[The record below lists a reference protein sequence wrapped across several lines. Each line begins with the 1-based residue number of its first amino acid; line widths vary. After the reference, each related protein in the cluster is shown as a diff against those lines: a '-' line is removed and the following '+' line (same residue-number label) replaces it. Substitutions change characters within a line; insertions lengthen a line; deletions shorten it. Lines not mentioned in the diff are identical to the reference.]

1 MIWNCKICAV
11 YWHACINF
19 IHEDMYPNGLT
30 RKGNLQLSNADTFPH
45 NHDEIDI
52 ELLGHDKRNDWAFQ
66 TNIYANGSVSTGRE
80 EKFYLWFDPTEQ
92 HHQYSIIW
100 NSYHTV

>member
-1 MIWNCKICAV
+1 MIAV
-11 YWHACINF
+11 YKMHPF
-19 IHEDMYPNGLT
+19 EHENMYPNMLT
-30 RKGNLQLSNADTFPH
+30 RKGNFQLSNADTFPH
-45 NHDEIDI
+45 THDEVDI

-100 NSYHTV
+100 NNYHTV

>member
-1 MIWNCKICAV
+1 M
-11 YWHACINF
+11 HPF
-19 IHEDMYPNGLT
+19 GHENMYPNMLT
-30 RKGNLQLSNADTFPH
+30 RKGNFQLSNADTFPH
-45 NHDEIDI
+45 THDEVDI

-92 HHQYSIIW
+92 LHQYSIIW
-100 NSYHTV
+100 NSHHTV